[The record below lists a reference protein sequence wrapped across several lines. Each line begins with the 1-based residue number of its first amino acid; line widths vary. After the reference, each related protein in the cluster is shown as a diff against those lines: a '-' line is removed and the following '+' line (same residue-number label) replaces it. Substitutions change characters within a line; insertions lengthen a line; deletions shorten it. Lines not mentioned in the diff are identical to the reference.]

1 MKIVIDH
8 KTVKRYGKFGTI
20 LRWASIGF
28 LAIGVYALFTPTIF
42 SNQNLISVYFG
53 VMIVG
58 VLTSSLSNYLTSR
71 YGRSPRP
78 DELLDKALKGLDD
91 KYTIYHYQLSIP
103 HLLVSP
109 SALYS
114 LIPTFV
120 DGKIVFDEKKN
131 TWVRKGG
138 SFLNRFLAREAF
150 SRPDRELEAHR
161 RDIVKFLKSKG
172 IEREFSLQGIVV
184 ILSKN
189 TQVEGQTES
198 NEITVLPIEKMKE
211 KIRRAAK
218 TQTQVPAEIITAFQ
232 EDLNRFDDQQ

>member
-1 MKIVIDH
+1 MRIVIDQ
-8 KTVKRYGKFGTI
+8 KAVKKYGKIGSI

-28 LAIGVYALFTPTIF
+28 LALGVYALFTPSIF
-42 SNQNLISVYFG
+42 SNQNLISIYFG

-58 VLTSSLSNYLTSR
+58 VLTSSLSNYLTTR

-91 KYTIYHYQLSIP
+91 KFTIYHYQLSIP

-109 SALYS
+109 TGLYT
-114 LIPTFV
+114 LIPTFI

-150 SRPDRELEAHR
+150 SRPDRELEVNQ
-161 RDIVKFLKSKG
+161 RDVTKFLKTKG
-172 IEREFSLQGIVV
+172 IDIEVPLQGIVV
-184 ILSKN
+184 ILSKQ
-189 TQVEGQTES
+189 TEVEGQ
-198 NEITVLPIEKMKE
+198 NEFERIVVLPIDKIKE
-211 KIRRAAK
+211 KIRRSIK
-218 TQTQVPAEIITAFQ
+218 TQPELPNEVLNAFR
-232 EDLNRFDDQQ
+232 ESFNHLTVDK